1 MKKYLP
7 GSALFMETAG
17 QLGGVRIGK
26 IVKVDEGGK
35 VFVDFPGNEQGPLLA
50 RFTNSIKIPTLRR
63 ATADGRDILLVFER
77 NDPGSPI
84 IIDLMHS
91 LLDEVAESSAP
102 PVGEGKRPDDVL
114 LDGNRVTFEAKE
126 EVVLRCGQ
134 ASITLTRAGK
144 ILIRGAYL
152 LNHSSG
158 VNRIKGGSV
167 QIN

>member
-1 MKKYLP
+1 MKSYMP
-7 GSALFMETAG
+7 GSTLLMETAG
-17 QLGGVRIGK
+17 QFSGVRIGK
-26 IVKVDEGGK
+26 VVRVDEGGK
-35 VFVDFPGNEQGPLLA
+35 VFVDFPGNEQGPLMA
-50 RFTNSIKIPTLRR
+50 RFTSSIKISTIRR
-63 ATADGRDILLVFER
+63 AATDGQDILLVFE
-77 NDPGSPI
+77 NNNPGFPI

-102 PVGEGKRPDDVL
+102 TVVEAEKPDDVL
-114 LDGNRVTFEAKE
+114 VDGNRVTFDAKE
-126 EVVLRCGQ
+126 EIVIRCGK

>member
-1 MKKYLP
+1 
-7 GSALFMETAG
+7 METAG
-17 QLGGVRIGK
+17 QFGGARIGK
-26 IVKVDEGGK
+26 VVRVDEGRK
-35 VFVDFPGNEQGPLLA
+35 VFVDFPGNAQGPLLA
-50 RFTNSIKIPTLRR
+50 RFTHSLKIPTLRR
-63 ATADGRDILLVFER
+63 ASAEGRDILLLFEN

-102 PVGEGKRPDDVL
+102 TVGGEKKPDDVL
-114 LDGNRVTFEAKE
+114 VDGNRVTFDARE
-126 EVVLRCGQ
+126 EVVLRCGK